1 MEQQVVL
8 RGHLIDDQILS
19 RVLDA
24 IAKLGAEHEIVQ
36 LTVGR
41 TRQDLSKA
49 RLQVT
54 APNAEVLSQVLEGIA
69 ALGAEPVE
77 SRPARLEPALADGVL
92 PDFFYA
98 TTNLPT
104 EVLIAGQWLTVVEEE
119 MDLALV
125 LAPES
130 DQIRALPMTEV
141 KVGDQVVVGEQG
153 VRVSYPAREAGEHT
167 FRFMSS
173 GVSAE
178 KPKGP
183 LLEQVV
189 AAVRRIKQAGKKVL
203 LVGGPAIVHTGAG
216 PILEELIRKG
226 WIDVLFAGNALAAH
240 DIEQALYGTSLG
252 VPVCGDRPNRAGH
265 AHHLWAINAIREAG
279 SIEGAVASGLLQRG
293 IMHACVTH
301 QVPFV
306 LAGSIR
312 DDGPLPEVITDV
324 LEAQGTMREQL
335 AGVGLA
341 FMVGTTLHAIATGNL
356 LSARVFTVCVDIN
369 PGVVTK
375 LRDRGSRQSLGIV
388 MDAASFLEQLAKGLG
403 KHTSLIGV

>member
-41 TRQDLSKA
+41 TRQDLSEA

-54 APNAEVLSQVLEGIA
+54 APNAEVLSQVLEGVA
-69 ALGAEPVE
+69 VLGAEPVVPM
-77 SRPARLEPALADGVL
+77 PACLEPAPADGVL
-92 PDFFYA
+92 PKSFYA

-104 EVLIAGQWLTVVEEE
+104 EVLIAGQWLTVIEEE

-130 DQIRALPMTEV
+130 DRIRALPMTEV
-141 KVGDQVVVGEQG
+141 KAGDQVVVGEQG

-183 LLEQVV
+183 LLEQIV
-189 AAVRRIKQAGKKVL
+189 AAVHRIKQAGKKVL

-252 VPVCGDRPNRAGH
+252 VPVCGDRPSRAGH

-301 QVPFV
+301 RVPFV

-335 AGVGLA
+335 SGVGLA

-388 MDAASFLEQLAKGLG
+388 MDAASFLEQLAKGLD
-403 KHTSLIGV
+403 T

>member
-19 RVLDA
+19 RVLDG
-24 IAKLGAEHEIVQ
+24 IGRLGAEYEIVKF
-36 LTVGR
+36 TVGR
-41 TRQDLSKA
+41 TRQDSSEAL
-49 RLQVT
+49 LQVT
-54 APNAEVLSQVLEGIA
+54 APNIKVLSEVMEQIS
-69 ALGAEPVE
+69 ALGAEPVKAL
-77 SRPARLEPALADGVL
+77 SACLEPAPADGVL
-92 PDFFYA
+92 PKRFYA

-104 EVLIAGQWLTVVEEE
+104 EVLIAEQWLAVPEEE

-125 LAPES
+125 VAP
-130 DQIRALPMTEV
+130 DFNRVRALPMTAV
-141 KVGDQVVVGEQG
+141 KAGDQIVVGEQG
-153 VRVSYPAREAGEHT
+153 VRVSYPARESGEHR

-183 LLEQVV
+183 LLQQVV
-189 AAVRRIKQAGKKVL
+189 AAVRQMKNAGKKVL

-216 PILEELIRKG
+216 PILAELIRQG
-226 WIDVLFAGNALAAH
+226 WIDILFAGNALAAH
-240 DIEQALYGTSLG
+240 DIEQALFGTSLG
-252 VPVCGDRPNRAGH
+252 VPVCGDRAGRSGH
-265 AHHLWAINAIREAG
+265 AHHLWAINAIRAAG
-279 SIEGAVASGLLQRG
+279 SIDAAVVSGLLRSG
-293 IMHACVTH
+293 IMQACVTH

-324 LEAQGTMREQL
+324 LAAQEAMRKQL

-341 FMVGTTLHAIATGNL
+341 LMIGTTLHAIATGNL
-356 LSARVFTVCVDIN
+356 LPARVFTVCVDIN

-388 MDAASFLEQLAKGLG
+388 MDAASFLEQLSRGLG
-403 KHTSLIGV
+403 Q

>member
-19 RVLDA
+19 AVLDA
-24 IAKLGAEHEIVQ
+24 IGSLGAEYEIVK

-41 TRQDLSKA
+41 TRKDSSEAL
-49 RLQVT
+49 LQVT
-54 APNAEVLSQVLEGIA
+54 APNDKVLSEVLEHIA
-69 ALGAEPVE
+69 VLGAEPVVSE
-77 SRPARLEPALADGVL
+77 PACLEPAPADGAL
-92 PDFFYA
+92 PKHFYA

-104 EVLIAGQWLTVVEEE
+104 EVLVAGKWLAVSEEE

-125 LAPES
+125 VAPEL
-130 DQIRALPMTEV
+130 DRVKALPMTAV
-141 KVGDQVVVGEQG
+141 KAGDQVIVGEQG
-153 VRVSYPAREAGEHT
+153 VRVSYPPREAGEHA

-183 LLEQVV
+183 LLQQVV

-216 PILEELIRKG
+216 PTLEGLIRQG

-240 DIEQALYGTSLG
+240 DIEQALFGTSLG
-252 VPVCGDRPNRAGH
+252 VPVCGDRASRSGH
-265 AHHLWAINAIREAG
+265 AHHLWAINAIRGAG
-279 SIEGAVASGLLQRG
+279 SIEKAVASGLLRSGVMQ
-293 IMHACVTH
+293 ACVSH
-301 QVPFV
+301 RVPFV

-324 LEAQGTMREQL
+324 LVAQSAMRKQL

-341 FMVGTTLHAIATGNL
+341 LMIGTTLHAIATGNL
-356 LSARVFTVCVDIN
+356 LPARVFTVCVDIN

-388 MDAASFLEQLAKGLG
+388 MDAASFLEQLTRGLEG
-403 KHTSLIGV
+403 